1 VYGNVHTLGPG
12 EPHVAR
18 GTVLPT
24 KEVVPVALGF
34 VPVAGGA
41 VIVGSASHNHRWAVN

>member
-1 VYGNVHTLGPG
+1 MYGNALTLGPG
-12 EPHVAR
+12 EPHIAR

-34 VPVAGGA
+34 VPVPGGA
-41 VIVGSASHNHRWAVN
+41 VIVGSASHNRRWTVN